1 MVKSFEVVQHI
12 LSVLVMGFFGILF
25 GLALMPS
32 YFLYLEL
39 TAVTEG
45 RGKLTEA
52 VGVCVSLGVG
62 YILWGVALLMICGL
76 LGRIFRIRKRQG
88 RFSLRSFITIQW
100 AVSLVSHRVAQMFLG
115 LVIPSLLATTYYR
128 MMGAKIGSG
137 VQLNSQNINDA
148 SMITIGNRVVVGGG
162 ATINGHLVESGE
174 IVLAPV
180 EIEDDVLIGGGSI
193 VQPGCK
199 IGKGAVIGSRAVV
212 PKWTNV
218 PAGEVWA
225 GIPARFIKKVG
236 D

>member
-88 RFSLRSFITIQW
+88 RFYLDHLLLSSGQYHWSRTESPRCF
-100 AVSLVSHRVAQMFLG
+100 LV
-115 LVIPSLLATTYYR
+115 
-128 MMGAKIGSG
+128 
-137 VQLNSQNINDA
+137 
-148 SMITIGNRVVVGGG
+148 
-162 ATINGHLVESGE
+162 
-174 IVLAPV
+174 
-180 EIEDDVLIGGGSI
+180 
-193 VQPGCK
+193 
-199 IGKGAVIGSRAVV
+199 
-212 PKWTNV
+212 W
-218 PAGEVWA
+218 
-225 GIPARFIKKVG
+225 
-236 D
+236 